1 VILGYG
7 VCFGEN
13 QVLALLQRLFNSK
26 EESSSVAKNRL
37 QFVLVQDRAGLSNE
51 EIAKFKSE
59 LILVIEKYFE
69 VDKTAFDIS
78 YRRDSDMTT
87 LQINSPV
94 LVKRNDKLRVS
105 ESSSNSSAR
114 AGSSG
119 AVDPNMMASS
129 DAGGSFKQSPPAS
142 VI

>member
-1 VILGYG
+1 
-7 VCFGEN
+7 
-13 QVLALLQRLFNSK
+13 VLALLQRLFNSK
-26 EESSSVAKNRL
+26 AESSSVAKNRL

-94 LVKRNDKLRVS
+94 LVKRNEKIRADT
-105 ESSSNSSAR
+105 SAV
-114 AGSSG
+114 AHSG
-119 AVDPNMMASS
+119 MITNTDDEASFNQTPS
-129 DAGGSFKQSPPAS
+129 AS
-142 VI
+142 VR